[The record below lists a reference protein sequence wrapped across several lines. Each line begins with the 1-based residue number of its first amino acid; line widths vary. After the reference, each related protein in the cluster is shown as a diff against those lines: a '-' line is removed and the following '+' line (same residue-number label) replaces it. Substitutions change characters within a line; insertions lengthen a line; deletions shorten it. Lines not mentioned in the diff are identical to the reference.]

1 VFDWDGAM
9 GNIWIRP
16 FSRSAQY
23 AKYAENQPSM
33 QLPWYRIVV
42 WMQSESHM
50 VERWVTLLLT
60 SIDFNFLLSKK
71 YPPVCLFFAF
81 YEVMDELKKLNGFAS
96 V

>member
-1 VFDWDGAM
+1 
-9 GNIWIRP
+9 
-16 FSRSAQY
+16 
-23 AKYAENQPSM
+23 M

-60 SIDFNFLLSKK
+60 SIDFNFFISKK
-71 YPPVCLFFAF
+71 PRLVLLLFAF
-81 YEVMDELKKLNGFAS
+81 YEVMDELKKLNGFAA